1 MKVNL
6 DLFLCLKCKEDIF
19 PFQKLSD
26 EQFFMTSEEGIN
38 KDVDLLNM
46 TIFPNNLLK
55 TYFKDINNINVNA
68 TDEETEEPAIN
79 CHYYDINLF
88 NYKNKKDSF
97 SLFHLN
103 IASLSKNKDK
113 LETILNMIDLKF
125 DVVGI
130 TENLIKVGKP
140 SIDVNIN
147 GYKYYSTPTDAD
159 KGGALIYINDQCNT
173 KPLPNFDK
181 IMYKPKQLESV
192 FIEIVNK
199 NKKNILIGC
208 TYRHPSMDLTEFNDN
223 FLNPLMEK
231 VAAEDKILFLIGD
244 FNIEL
249 LKVDMDTPTT
259 NFFDTITSNLLV
271 PHIIHPTRITANTR
285 TVIDNIYCNSTNFE
299 DGISGNVTLAISDH
313 LAQFLI
319 IQEEPYKI
327 SNTQN
332 YFKRN

>member
-1 MKVNL
+1 MIHYYEKDPVFPCGICNKNINNNHKTIKCSICNYKIHIKCNKIDDVTFEKMKVNL

-26 EQFFMTSEEGIN
+26 EQFFMTSEKGIN

-46 TIFPNNLLK
+46 TIFPNNSLK
-55 TYFKDINNINVNA
+55 TYFKDISNINVNA

-79 CHYYDINLF
+79 CHYYDINSF

-103 IASLSKNKDK
+103 IASLSKNKDE
-113 LETILNMIDLKF
+113 LETILSMIDLKF

-130 TENLIKVGKP
+130 TETLIKVGKP

-147 GYKYYSTPTDAD
+147 GYKYYSTPTD
-159 KGGALIYINDQCNT
+159 KGGALIYINDQYNT
-173 KPLPNFDK
+173 KLLPNSDK

-208 TYRHPSMDLTEFNDN
+208 IYRHPSMD
-223 FLNPLMEK
+223 
-231 VAAEDKILFLIGD
+231 
-244 FNIEL
+244 
-249 LKVDMDTPTT
+249 
-259 NFFDTITSNLLV
+259 
-271 PHIIHPTRITANTR
+271 
-285 TVIDNIYCNSTNFE
+285 
-299 DGISGNVTLAISDH
+299 
-313 LAQFLI
+313 
-319 IQEEPYKI
+319 
-327 SNTQN
+327 
-332 YFKRN
+332 